1 MGVCSAGG
9 AYVVIDNAGTK
20 DAAAHYENLDGEEAL
35 KRQLEIEQHNSVAD
49 AWKKVMDDINK
60 KISDQITD
68 WMNAALQT
76 QSIDANTAALEQN
89 TAALYATRPYET
101 NDFTNPD
108 RDKNGMAIDK
118 EGKVIYPIA
127 PEENPQNDN
136 DPSTWPRARRKRAGL
151 PVDGEPMDETTPIWQ
166 MTPEQ
171 REEYE
176 QNIAGLWTAYKDYGI
191 SAETEKAE
199 ALQDVPGYTPDI
211 RSDEQMES
219 IASQNM
225 QVAQSK
231 IDASN
236 AATQVVIANNKK
248 QQQSTADTQGK
259 EVRGTKSTFAAMA
272 AAMNMYGIAYQTMS
286 NDNMSSTQKFL
297 TFALQSAG
305 QVAIAMLTTNMLQT
319 DAQSKVELPGILG
332 KAASQLGPI
341 AGPIAFAAMT
351 ATLGGLMALAMSKVS
366 KSKSQIAQVTGAS
379 VSAGRLST
387 GMLTYA
393 EGNVNEFT
401 DPSSLTPGQQYNVDA
416 ADGKTYRA
424 RYMGA
429 NPTTHL
435 TNGPEFHLVGERG
448 REAIIDANTTRQI
461 QMNDTGIWQA
471 IQTLYNGGRVRAT
484 RQRGGGMSNFADGN
498 LDEFADGASAQG
510 SAGSAQPAFTDMLA
524 AIQASLDRNS
534 EVMEKAV
541 SNGIKGVFNVYGKG
555 GIIDSYD
562 TGKKNVERYGEK
574 Y

>member
-1 MGVCSAGG
+1 
-9 AYVVIDNAGTK
+9 
-20 DAAAHYENLDGEEAL
+20 
-35 KRQLEIEQHNSVAD
+35 
-49 AWKKVMDDINK
+49 MDDINK

-108 RDKNGMAIDK
+108 RDNNGMAIDK

-136 DPSTWPRARRKRAGL
+136 NPSTWPRARRKRAGL
-151 PVDGEPMDETTPIWQ
+151 SVDGEPMDETTPIWQ

-236 AATQVVIANNKK
+236 AATQAVLANNKK

-259 EVRGTKSTFAAMA
+259 EVRDTKSTFAAMA

-332 KAASQLGPI
+332 KAASQLGPV
-341 AGPIAFAAMT
+341 AGPIAFAAMS
-351 ATLGGLMALAMSKVS
+351 ALLGGLMGMAMSKVS

-448 REAIIDANTTRQI
+448 REAIIDANTTRRL

-541 SNGIKGVFNVYGKG
+541 RNGIKGVFNVYGKG

-562 TGKKNVERYGEK
+562 TGKKNVGRYGEK